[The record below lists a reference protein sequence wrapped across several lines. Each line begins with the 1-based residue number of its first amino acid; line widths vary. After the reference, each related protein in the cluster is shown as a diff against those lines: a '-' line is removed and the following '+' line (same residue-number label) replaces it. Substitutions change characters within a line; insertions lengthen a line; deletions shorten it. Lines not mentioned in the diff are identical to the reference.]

1 MSQLSDKF
9 TSVVSA
15 AQSAGCQINT
25 SEENGKFV
33 INGTCPTQLGVNQ
46 VWDALKAIDPG
57 MSGGDFAINLTAQRT
72 DIFGE
77 YEVKSG
83 DTLSGIAKKVSGG
96 KLTYQ
101 QIFDANRDILS
112 DPNKIQPGQK
122 LKIPNF
128 SESAQQSR

>member
-9 TSVVSA
+9 ASVVSA
-15 AQSAGCQINT
+15 AHSSGCQVTT
-25 SEENGKFV
+25 SEENGQFV
-33 INGTCPTQLGVNQ
+33 INGSCPTQHDVNQ

-57 MSGGDFAINLTAQRT
+57 MSGGDFAVNLSAQRT
-72 DIFGE
+72 DIYGE

-83 DTLSGIAKKVSGG
+83 DTLSAIAKKVTGG

-101 QIFDANRDILS
+101 QIFEANGDTLS
-112 DPNKIQPGQK
+112 DPDSIQPGQK

-128 SESAQQSR
+128 S

>member
-9 TSVVSA
+9 ATVVSA
-15 AQSAGCQINT
+15 AQGAGCQVTT

-33 INGTCPTQLGVNQ
+33 ISGTCPTQHDVNQ
-46 VWDALKAIDPG
+46 VWDALKAVDSG
-57 MSGGDFAINLTAQRT
+57 MSGGDFAVNLTPQRT

-83 DTLSGIAKKVSGG
+83 DTLSAIAKKVTGG

-101 QIFDANRDILS
+101 QIFEANRDILN
-112 DPNKIQPGQK
+112 DPDKIQPGQK
-122 LKIPNF
+122 LKIPNH
-128 SESAQQSR
+128 

>member
-9 TSVVSA
+9 ASVVSA
-15 AQSAGCQINT
+15 AQSAGCQITTN
-25 SEENGKFV
+25 EENGKLV
-33 INGTCPTQLGVNQ
+33 ISGTCPTQHSVNQ
-46 VWDALKAIDPG
+46 VWDAVKAIDPG

-83 DTLSGIAKKVSGG
+83 DTLSAIAQKVSGG

-101 QIFDANRDILS
+101 QIFEANRDVLS